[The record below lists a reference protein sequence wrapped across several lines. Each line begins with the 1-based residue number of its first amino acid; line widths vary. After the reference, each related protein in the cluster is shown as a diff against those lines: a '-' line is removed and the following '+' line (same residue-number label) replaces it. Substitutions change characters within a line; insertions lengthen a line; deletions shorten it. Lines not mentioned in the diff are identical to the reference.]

1 MNNLEKIYTRLVSYL
16 RKILNMERKT
26 TSEKTMTKDLLKIT
40 NLTKTFGGITA
51 VDDLSFNVKE
61 GAITGLIGPN
71 GSGKT
76 VTFNLITGIYKPDGG
91 EVYLK
96 GERLIGLKP
105 HEISRK
111 GIGRTFQLIRVFPKM
126 TVLEN
131 LEIAAR
137 EKDFREEALELLEF
151 VDLSHLKDEY
161 GGNLSYGQQKLLEF
175 VRVLMTEPDL
185 VLLDEPTSG
194 INPTLVNKLMGYIRE
209 LNELGKTFLVVEHD
223 MKVVMNLCEKLV
235 VLDFGKKIAEGK
247 PKEIRKSKTVIE
259 AYFGH

>member
-1 MNNLEKIYTRLVSYL
+1 
-16 RKILNMERKT
+16 
-26 TSEKTMTKDLLKIT
+26 
-40 NLTKTFGGITA
+40 
-51 VDDLSFNVKE
+51 
-61 GAITGLIGPN
+61 
-71 GSGKT
+71 
-76 VTFNLITGIYKPDGG
+76 
-91 EVYLK
+91 
-96 GERLIGLKP
+96 
-105 HEISRK
+105 
-111 GIGRTFQLIRVFPKM
+111 M

-137 EKDFREEALELLEF
+137 EKDFKEKALELLEF
-151 VDLSHLKDEY
+151 VGLSHLKDEY

-175 VRVLMTEPDL
+175 VRALMTEPDV

-209 LNELGKTFLVVEHD
+209 LNEQGKTFLVVEHD

-247 PKEIRKSKTVIE
+247 PKEIQKSKTVIE